1 MYIRYFWQAIHHT
14 YGHIRCRCTVLAN
27 PTHDRIF
34 DKVPLKTPYV
44 HRIYMILA
52 NPNYDAI
59 RAVLQHTLEHAEHI
73 SLPVPYKYCKLVLET
88 VCEQTLCVWPLP
100 CAL

>member
-1 MYIRYFWQAIHHT
+1 
-14 YGHIRCRCTVLAN
+14 
-27 PTHDRIF
+27 
-34 DKVPLKTPYV
+34 
-44 HRIYMILA
+44 MILA